1 MKQVLAV
8 LAAVALIGGA
18 WFVRTEFIAPTDD
31 AGGSTQ
37 VDDVA
42 EQPVTGLDVVCD
54 ELLGNACPS
63 GSVRRDSADL
73 VEAFSIPEVPHDVLV
88 APAIV
93 VQMIEESGRSSATL
107 SEERPTVATTPI
119 VLVVAAGRDAEVT
132 ACGTTWTCAST
143 LVTAGDLRPA
153 FADPAD
159 ETAGIT
165 GLAALAGGYF
175 SEAGDSFSRGG
186 FDTGGFV
193 GWLDAVQRES
203 TQTSSAVGN
212 LVLFG
217 GAQNDSAIVTE
228 AEALDATARAAQN
241 VPVILYPEPIASLSV
256 VAVAVGDT
264 DPGDAADVGE
274 QVGAQLRDA
283 GWRGP
288 DGASSEGGPAL
299 GDDDGLPSGGVL
311 IALRQRWGQ

>member
-31 AGGSTQ
+31 TGGATQ

-42 EQPVTGLDVVCD
+42 EEPATGLDVVCD
-54 ELLGNACPS
+54 ELLGDACPA

-119 VLVVAAGRDAEVT
+119 VLVVAAGRDADVT

-153 FADPAD
+153 FADPSTD
-159 ETAGIT
+159 TAGIT

-175 SEAGDSFSRGG
+175 NDAGAPFNLTGFS
-186 FDTGGFV
+186 TGGFI

-203 TQTSSAVGN
+203 TISPSGVENIIRFAGS
-212 LVLFG
+212 
-217 GAQNDSAIVTE
+217 QNDSAVVTE
-228 AEALDATARAAQN
+228 AEALDVTARAAQN
-241 VPVILYPEPIASLSV
+241 VPVILYPEPIGSLSV

-264 DPGDAADVGE
+264 DHGDAADVGE

-299 GDDDGLPSGGVL
+299 GGDDGLPSGGVL

>member
-31 AGGSTQ
+31 TGGTTQ

-42 EQPVTGLDVVCD
+42 EEPATGLDVVCD
-54 ELLGNACPS
+54 ELLGDACPA
-63 GSVRRDSADL
+63 GSTRRDSADL

-159 ETAGIT
+159 ETAASPAWPRSPGATSVRPVIRSAV
-165 GLAALAGGYF
+165 AA
-175 SEAGDSFSRGG
+175 STR
-186 FDTGGFV
+186 V
-193 GWLDAVQRES
+193 G
-203 TQTSSAVGN
+203 SSAG
-212 LVLFG
+212 
-217 GAQNDSAIVTE
+217 STPCS
-228 AEALDATARAAQN
+228 ARA
-241 VPVILYPEPIASLSV
+241 PRH
-256 VAVAVGDT
+256 
-264 DPGDAADVGE
+264 
-274 QVGAQLRDA
+274 LR
-283 GWRGP
+283 
-288 DGASSEGGPAL
+288 L
-299 GDDDGLPSGGVL
+299 
-311 IALRQRWGQ
+311 